1 MRIFYAIIAFALATA
16 GLVWASLYAIL
27 IGFFLFTQ
35 RGGGWRL
42 AFAELSQQLDL
53 RRLAVAGVA
62 LALGLAFL
70 MLGMALL
77 RNKPPA

>member
-1 MRIFYAIIAFALATA
+1 MRIVFAIIAFTLAAA
-16 GLVWASLYAIL
+16 GLAWAALYAIL
-27 IGFFLFTQ
+27 IGFFLFIQ
-35 RGGGWRL
+35 RGGGWRR

-53 RRLAVAGVA
+53 QRLAVAGVA

-77 RNKPPA
+77 RNKPAA